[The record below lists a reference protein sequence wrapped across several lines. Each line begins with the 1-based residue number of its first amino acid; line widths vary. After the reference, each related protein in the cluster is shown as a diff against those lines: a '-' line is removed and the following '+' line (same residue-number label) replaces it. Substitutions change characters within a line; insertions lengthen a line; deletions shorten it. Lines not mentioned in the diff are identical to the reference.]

1 MLNWD
6 LMKELLIIASFN
18 STICLAFIQ
27 KIKKHIHCSKC
38 VPYYSFATN
47 IVLAILFCIS
57 FTSIKFPMSLW
68 VGFFSY
74 IGADTLYK
82 SLEGKL
88 ARHSTLTNKVNDP
101 TDLEE
106 ITYE

>member
-1 MLNWD
+1 MNFD
-6 LMKELLIIASFN
+6 LIKELLLVASVN
-18 STICLAFIQ
+18 STICLGFIQ
-27 KIKKHIHCSKC
+27 KIKRHIHCSWC
-38 VPYYSFATN
+38 IPYYSFAVN
-47 IVLAILFCIS
+47 MVLAILFCLS
-57 FTSIKFPMSLW
+57 FTTIGFPMSLW

-88 ARHSTLTNKVNDP
+88 ASHSTLTNKVDD
-101 TDLEE
+101 TKDLEE